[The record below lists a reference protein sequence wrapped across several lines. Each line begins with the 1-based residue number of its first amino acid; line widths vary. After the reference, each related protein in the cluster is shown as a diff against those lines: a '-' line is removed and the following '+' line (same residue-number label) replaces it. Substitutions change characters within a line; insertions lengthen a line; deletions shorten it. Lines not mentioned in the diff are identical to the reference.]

1 MPVLA
6 GWPTSTAAMIGYLP
20 ASAQDD
26 VIELPILLPEW
37 QVTAL
42 ESAARERN
50 MTIGQFLR
58 KHFADLFADR
68 RP

>member
-1 MPVLA
+1 MPLIA
-6 GWPTSTAAMIGYLP
+6 DWPTTGSGKTSFPAMT
-20 ASAQDD
+20 AQDD

-37 QVTAL
+37 QVNAL
-42 ESAARERN
+42 ETAARERN

-58 KHFADLFADR
+58 RHFADVFADR

>member
-6 GWPTSTAAMIGYLP
+6 GWPTSTSGMLGYSP

-37 QVTAL
+37 QVNAL

-58 KHFADLFADR
+58 KHFAELFSDR

>member
-1 MPVLA
+1 ML
-6 GWPTSTAAMIGYLP
+6 GYSP

-26 VIELPILLPEW
+26 VVELPILLPEW
-37 QVTAL
+37 QVNAL

-58 KHFADLFADR
+58 KHFAELFSDR

>member
-6 GWPTSTAAMIGYLP
+6 GWPTSAVGPLGYSA

-37 QVTAL
+37 QVNAL

-50 MTIGQFLR
+50 MTIGQYLR
-58 KHFADLFADR
+58 RHFAELFADR